1 MLGVSHCV
9 TMGISGVPYN
19 KAAGKRALST
29 GDAVIHDPYVG
40 HEDISSHTDTSKIS
54 MGIPFED
61 ESDDCRI
68 IGDVYIYIYQL
79 YIMLEDIILDDCQQ

>member
-1 MLGVSHCV
+1 
-9 TMGISGVPYN
+9 MGISGVPYN

-40 HEDISSHTDTSKIS
+40 HEDINSHTNTSKIP